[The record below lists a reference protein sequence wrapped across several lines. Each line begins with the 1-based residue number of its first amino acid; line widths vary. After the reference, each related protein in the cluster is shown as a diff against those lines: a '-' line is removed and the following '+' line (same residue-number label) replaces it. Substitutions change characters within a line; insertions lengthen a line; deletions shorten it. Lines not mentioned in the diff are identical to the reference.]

1 MATEIENPQ
10 LPEVTITTSPPT
22 YRIYDPNKM
31 LNQNFLKSSKF
42 AIRIP
47 ILPDVAGGERIPSEE
62 FTFLCD
68 SIEFPGQT
76 LTTTEHRIPGR
87 QKVKYA
93 YQRDMNE
100 VTMTFYHNTEFPLYE
115 IFTNWIANI
124 SPRNTDNVFFDESVC
139 DIQLFQFEDTTGAR
153 GLFSTFE
160 EFIRFLGNSNSSSKY
175 MTVRLFNAYPL
186 NFASMPSNWADDGF
200 QKMTVTFFY
209 ERYELELSNTKN
221 IPPTNPPPTVDE
233 ILKNNLFG

>member
-1 MATEIENPQ
+1 MATEIENPEIE
-10 LPEVTITTSPPT
+10 EVVVSASTPT
-22 YRIYDPNKM
+22 YRIYDPSKM
-31 LNQNFLKSSKF
+31 LNQNLLKSSKF

-47 ILPDVAGGERIPSEE
+47 SLPEVVDLSGELNISSQE

-87 QKVKYA
+87 FKMKNA

-100 VTMTFYHNTEFPLYE
+100 VTLTFYHNTKLPIYK
-115 IFTNWIANI
+115 IFSDWIRNI
-124 SPRNTDNVFFDESVC
+124 SPTSTNNEYFDDYVC
-139 DIQLFQFEDTTGAR
+139 SEIQLFQFEDTVGDR

-160 EFIRFLGNSNSSSKY
+160 EFTNLTAAGIAGRATSKSF
-175 MTVRLFNAYPL
+175 TVKLFNAYPL

-200 QKMTVTFFY
+200 QKITVTFFY
-209 ERYELELSNTKN
+209 ESYEVFLSDA
-221 IPPTNPPPTVDE
+221 TVRFSD
-233 ILKNNLFG
+233 ILRNVQ